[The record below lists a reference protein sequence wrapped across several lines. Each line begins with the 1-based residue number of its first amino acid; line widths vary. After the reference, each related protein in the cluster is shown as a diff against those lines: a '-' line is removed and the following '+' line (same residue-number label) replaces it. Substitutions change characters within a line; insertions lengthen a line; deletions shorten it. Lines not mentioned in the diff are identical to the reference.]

1 MMSERIGT
9 ALIVALTSSALVGAS
24 AAREVTVP
32 AGTVLRVQL
41 ENSVASDSSRIED
54 VVRGHLVAP
63 VVVDGRTV
71 VPTNSP
77 VVGHVTQAVRSG
89 KVKGLARIGVRF
101 DSLTTD
107 DDRYAIATR
116 QWTKIAPSTKGKDT
130 AKIALPAAGGAIV
143 GGIVGGK
150 KGAAIGAGAGG
161 GAGTAVVMTTRGK
174 EVRLGPGA
182 VLYVRL
188 DRPLSVRVS

>member
-1 MMSERIGT
+1 MLSERIGT
-9 ALIVALTSSALVGAS
+9 ALIVALTSTALTAGAP
-24 AAREVTVP
+24 REVIVP

-41 ENSVASDSSRIED
+41 ETSVASDSSRIED

-63 VVVDGRTV
+63 IVVDGRTV

-77 VVGHVTQAVRSG
+77 VVGHVSQAVRSG

-107 DDRYAIATR
+107 GDRYAIQTR
-116 QWTKIAPSTKGKDT
+116 QWTKIAPSTKGKDA
-130 AKIALPAAGGAIV
+130 AKIGLPAAGGAIV

-174 EVRLGPGA
+174 EVRLGRGA

>member
-9 ALIVALTSSALVGAS
+9 ALIVALTSTALAAGAT
-24 AAREVTVP
+24 REVIVP

-71 VPTNSP
+71 VPASSP

-89 KVKGLARIGVRF
+89 KVKGRAQVGMRF
-101 DSLTTD
+101 DSLTAD
-107 DDRYAIATR
+107 GDRYAIQTR
-116 QWTKIAPSTKGKDT
+116 QWTRIAPSTKGKDAAT
-130 AKIALPAAGGAIV
+130 IGLPAAGGAIV
-143 GGIVGGK
+143 GGVVGGK
-150 KGAAIGAGAGG
+150 KGAGIGAAAGG

-174 EVRLGPGA
+174 EVRLGRGA

>member
-1 MMSERIGT
+1 MMSRRIGT
-9 ALIVALTSSALVGAS
+9 ALMVVLGSGVL
-24 AAREVTVP
+24 AADATREVIVP
-32 AGTVLRVQL
+32 AGTMIRVQL

-63 VVVDGRTV
+63 IVVDGRTV

-116 QWTKIAPSTKGKDT
+116 PWTKIAPSTKGKDA
-130 AKIALPAAGGAIV
+130 AKIGLPAAGGAIV

-174 EVRLGPGA
+174 EVRLGRGA

-188 DRPLSVRVS
+188 DRPLNVRVS

>member
-1 MMSERIGT
+1 MLSERIGT
-9 ALIVALTSSALVGAS
+9 ALIVALTSTALTAGAP
-24 AAREVTVP
+24 REVIVP

-41 ENSVASDSSRIED
+41 ETSVASDSSRIED

-63 VVVDGRTV
+63 IVVDGRTV

-77 VVGHVTQAVRSG
+77 VVGHVSQAVRSG

-101 DSLTTD
+101 DSLTAD
-107 DDRYAIATR
+107 DDRYAIQTR
-116 QWTKIAPSTKGKDT
+116 QWTKIAPSTKGKDA
-130 AKIALPAAGGAIV
+130 AKIGLPAAGGAIV

-174 EVRLGPGA
+174 EVRLGRGA

>member
-1 MMSERIGT
+1 MLSERIGT
-9 ALIVALTSSALVGAS
+9 ALIVAFASTALA
-24 AAREVTVP
+24 ADEAREVMVP

-41 ENSVASDSSRIED
+41 ENSIASDSSRLED

-63 VVVDGRTV
+63 IVVDGRTV

-101 DSLTTD
+101 DSLTAD
-107 DDRYAIATR
+107 DDRYAIRTR
-116 QWTKIAPSTKGKDT
+116 QWTKIAPSTKGKDA
-130 AKIALPAAGGAIV
+130 AKIGLPAAGGAIV

-161 GAGTAVVMTTRGK
+161 GAGTAVVMTTGGK
-174 EVRLGPGA
+174 EVRLGRGA

-188 DRPLSVRVS
+188 DRPLSVRVG

>member
-1 MMSERIGT
+1 MMSESLGT
-9 ALIVALTSSALVGAS
+9 ALIVAFTSTALAAGAT
-24 AAREVTVP
+24 REVIVP

-41 ENSVASDSSRIED
+41 ESSVASDSSRIED
-54 VVRGHLVAP
+54 VVRGHLIAP
-63 VVVDGRTV
+63 IVVDGRTV
-71 VPTNSP
+71 VPSSSP

-101 DSLTTD
+101 DSLTAD
-107 DDRYAIATR
+107 GDRYSIQTR
-116 QWTKIAPSTKGKDT
+116 QWTRVARSTKGKDAAT
-130 AKIALPAAGGAIV
+130 IGLPAAGGAIV
-143 GGIVGGK
+143 GGVIGGK

-174 EVRLGPGA
+174 EVRLGRGA